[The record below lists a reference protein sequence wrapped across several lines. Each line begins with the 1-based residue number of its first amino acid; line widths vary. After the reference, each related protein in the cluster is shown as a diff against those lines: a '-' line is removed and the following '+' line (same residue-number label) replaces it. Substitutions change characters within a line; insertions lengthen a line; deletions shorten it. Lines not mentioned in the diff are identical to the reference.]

1 MKLLKATCVVLLSAS
16 LLFSTGCASI
26 NNTGKGALIGGG
38 GGAALGAGVGALIGK
53 GKGAAIGAGVGAAVG
68 AGVGALIGNKMD
80 KQQKELEAQLAEA
93 AKVEEVTD
101 VNGLQAIKVT
111 FEGGILFP
119 TNGTTLSNSAKTNLS
134 KFAASLNGNPDTDVQ
149 VYGYTD
155 NTGSMAANEKVST
168 GRAESVRVY
177 LVNSGVSSTRISAQ
191 GLPMDYYI
199 ADNSTAEGRAQNR
212 RVEVYITANEEMVKK
227 AEAGTLK

>member
-1 MKLLKATCVVLLSAS
+1 MKGACAVLLSAS
-16 LLFSTGCASI
+16 LLLSTGCASI

-119 TNGTTLSNSAKTNLS
+119 TNGTTLSNSAKTNLT
-134 KFAASLNGNPDTDVQ
+134 KFAASLNENPDTDVQ

>member
-1 MKLLKATCVVLLSAS
+1 MT
-16 LLFSTGCASI
+16 
-26 NNTGKGALIGGG
+26 
-38 GGAALGAGVGALIGK
+38 
-53 GKGAAIGAGVGAAVG
+53 
-68 AGVGALIGNKMD
+68 
-80 KQQKELEAQLAEA
+80 
-93 AKVEEVTD
+93 
-101 VNGLQAIKVT
+101 
-111 FEGGILFP
+111 
-119 TNGTTLSNSAKTNLS
+119 
-134 KFAASLNGNPDTDVQ
+134 KFAASLNENPDTDVQ

-227 AEAGTLK
+227 AAAGTLK